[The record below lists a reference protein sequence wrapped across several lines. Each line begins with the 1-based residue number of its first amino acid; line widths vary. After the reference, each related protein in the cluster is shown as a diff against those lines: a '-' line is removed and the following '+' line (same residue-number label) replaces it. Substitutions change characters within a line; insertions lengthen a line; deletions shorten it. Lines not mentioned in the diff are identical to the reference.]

1 MLPLN
6 RHILIKLHEEEKK
19 ETSVL
24 VPEDYKQRSP
34 YAKADVLAIASDC
47 NVDVKVGDKI
57 LLNNSMVEEISYDNL
72 TYSLI
77 LQNYVLA
84 VFKN

>member
-6 RHILIKLHEEEKK
+6 RHILINLVKEEQK

-24 VPEDYKQRSP
+24 VPEDFKQKSP
-34 YAKADVLAIASDC
+34 YIKAEVLAIAPDC
-47 NVDVKVGDKI
+47 SIDVKVGDKI
-57 LLNNSMVEEISYDNL
+57 LLNNSMTEEVTCNNK
-72 TYSLI
+72 TYTFV